1 MTDRKKLERF
11 IRLDLRREPSLEC
24 YALRFACGLARIIDG
39 VVSVTTLTMVSTG
52 LTLECARQLARARFE
67 GGQA

>member
-1 MTDRKKLERF
+1 MTDNKKLHRF
-11 IRLDLRREPSLEC
+11 IRLDLSREPSLEC

-39 VVSVTTLTMVSTG
+39 VVSVMTLTMVSTG